1 MIRPPPEVIDAGGH
15 PARARHALLDRTR
28 DDERRF
34 GKGAVRRPL
43 RLDVNGSRA
52 DPRKLIQPARLRTLS
67 PPYHAQTGKSA
78 RTTAIQSASTRGAP
92 ARAGTSVPEAHHVPA
107 ILSLR

>member
-1 MIRPPPEVIDAGGH
+1 MREVIQHEPGTFCWPELATTNADSAK
-15 PARARHALLDRTR
+15 ALYGALFDRTLT
-28 DDERRF
+28 
-34 GKGAVRRPL
+34 VRGRIQ
-43 RLDVNGSRA
+43 GSSS
-52 DPRKLIQPARLRTLS
+52 KPARLRTLS